1 MDIISKYKP
10 LFEKPDNIR
19 YVLISGGRGSGKSH
33 TASQYIL
40 KRLYG
45 NEYTRGAFM
54 RQTYGTIEAS
64 IYQEILDR
72 IHDESLQNK
81 IKITKKP
88 YSFRYRK
95 NSFVGLSFKASSGSQ
110 TAKLKSIS
118 GFNIIVIEE
127 AEEIEEEDFKKLT
140 DSLRKVG
147 VDITIVLLFNPPH
160 AYHWIN
166 ERFFDLTPHPDNNE
180 YFLATLKKIHKK
192 SALYIHTTYEDNK
205 QHIHAQ
211 TILEY
216 EQYKEKD
223 PSHYWHMIK
232 GLVPAVK
239 TGLIFTDYSVC
250 TEEEYAFIDS
260 TEYFGMDFG
269 SNDPTTLQG
278 VKINEENKKIYI
290 KGYFYESK
298 LTQSRIEEYLDA
310 HNIKGKIACDSASK
324 QMVEGLKEKGYPVY
338 SINKKPGSILTG
350 IQKLQSY
357 HLVVCDTNHGLLG
370 EIKEYSWKQNKD
382 KKNEDAPIDKFNHA
396 FDAVRYAILDVS
408 EPYTPYFTKMRTKI
422 RSRLT
427 F

>member
-1 MDIISKYKP
+1 MDIITKYRP

-40 KRLYG
+40 QRLMN

-54 RQTYGTIEAS
+54 RQTYGTIESS

-72 IHDESLQNK
+72 INEEKLQNK
-81 IKITKKP
+81 VKITKKP

-127 AEEIEEEDFKKLT
+127 AEEIEEHDFKKLT

-147 VDITIVLLFNPPH
+147 VDITVVLLFNPPH

-166 ERFFDLTPHPDNNE
+166 ERFFDLTPYPPNPN
-180 YFLATLKKIHKK
+180 YFVASLKNIHKE

-205 QHIHAQ
+205 MHIHKQ

-216 EQYKEKD
+216 EQYKNDD
-223 PSHYWHMIK
+223 PSHYYHMIR
-232 GLVPAVK
+232 GLIPAVK
-239 TGLIFTDYSVC
+239 TGLIFTDYSTC
-250 TEEEYAFIDS
+250 SLDEYESIDK

-278 VKINEENKKIYI
+278 VKVDESHNKIYI
-290 KGYFYESK
+290 KEYFYETK
-298 LTQSRIEEYLDA
+298 LTQARIEAYLDEL
-310 HNIKGKIACDSASK
+310 NIQGKIACDSSAK
-324 QMVEGLKEKGYPVY
+324 QMIEGLKENGYPVY
-338 SINKKPGSILTG
+338 SAYKRAGSILSG
-350 IQKLQSY
+350 IQKLQGY
-357 HLVVCDTNHGLLG
+357 HLVICESSSGVLE

-382 KKNEDAPIDKFNHA
+382 KKSSDTPIDTFNHG
-396 FDAVRYAILDVS
+396 FDAIRYAILDIS
-408 EPYTPYFTKMRTKI
+408 EPYTTYQTTSRKKI
-422 RSRLT
+422 MSRLT